1 MFYLILANFY
11 LAGFFAFYWIA
22 LRKQTFFRWNRAYLL
37 AGLGL
42 AFILPAVDISAWYAY
57 PVSYPEYLI
66 GGGEVVVVQDD
77 TIDAAR
83 PASVS
88 WNKVLIGVYA
98 IGCVIAFLFFLLRI
112 VRTFQWLR
120 TIRIGSAF
128 SFFGAIRVD
137 KGLLGYEQIEAHE
150 KVHAREWHSVDLII
164 MQLVWVFNWFN
175 PVVYFYERA
184 LRMQHEYIADG
195 STAGGDRLA
204 YAELLVARALG
215 AERLALVHT
224 FSNKRWLKNRIAM
237 LLRDDSHRRSLF
249 RYALLLPLIGAMVIF
264 SIACNQQR
272 SGSGE
277 PSPSNE
283 SAVDQRDGS
292 VGVAEDATLF
302 SEQLGRNV
310 PYAKEAIAKQ
320 IEGTLAF
327 TFEKT
332 EKGPIEHIK
341 FRNELWDGQQE
352 QVLSVL
358 QSDRVDSAAPVGKY
372 LVFIK
377 FRISGK
383 QAMTEQMPPPPPPVP
398 AGYTVLPDITII
410 GYAPEVTGR
419 AVPSSTKNEQ
429 AVEKNEAAK
438 TIPANPLPENQVF
451 QAVEVLPSPPG
462 GMKAFMEYIGRN
474 YDYPQQAIEAGV
486 NGKLAVSFVV
496 EKDGSLTDMKLIEDL
511 GYGTGDA
518 ALRVLRDGQK
528 WLPGIQNGRPVRVA
542 YTLPIRLNLQQ

>member
-1 MFYLILANFY
+1 MFYLVLANFY
-11 LAGFFAFYWIA
+11 LAVFFTFYWVA

-57 PVSYPEYLI
+57 SVNYPEYLI
-66 GGGEVVVVQDD
+66 GGEEVVVVQGD
-77 TIDAAR
+77 TVDATR
-83 PASVS
+83 PAFIG
-88 WNKVLIGVYA
+88 WNKVLIGIYA

-112 VRTFQWLR
+112 LRTFQSLR

-137 KGLLGYEQIEAHE
+137 KSLQGYEQIEAHE
-150 KVHAREWHSVDLII
+150 KVHAKEWHSVDLII
-164 MQLVWVFNWFN
+164 MQLVNVFNWFN
-175 PVVYFYERA
+175 PIVYFYERA

-195 STAGGDRLA
+195 LTAGGDRLA

-224 FSNKRWLKNRIAM
+224 FSNKRWLKNRIDM
-237 LLRDDSHRRSLF
+237 LLRDDSRKRGLLRF
-249 RYALLLPLIGAMVIF
+249 ALLLPLIGAMVIF

-272 SGSGE
+272 SGNGE
-277 PSPSNE
+277 PSLSDE
-283 SAVDQRDGS
+283 SAVDRGAGS
-292 VGVAEDATLF
+292 AGVTEDAALF

-310 PYAKEAIAKQ
+310 DYANEAIAKQ
-320 IEGTLAF
+320 IQGTLAF

-332 EKGPIEHIK
+332 ENGPIEHIK

-352 QVLSVL
+352 QVLDVL

-372 LVFIK
+372 LVFIN

-383 QAMTEQMPPPPPPVP
+383 EEMTEQMPPPPPPVP
-398 AGYTVLPDITII
+398 AGYTVLPNVTIV
-410 GYAPEVTGR
+410 GYAPEVAGR
-419 AVPSSTKNEQ
+419 SAPSSAKREQ
-429 AVEKNEAAK
+429 AISE
-438 TIPANPLPENQVF
+438 NPVPENQVF
-451 QAVEVLPSPPG
+451 HSVEIQPSPPG

-474 YDYPQQAIEAGV
+474 YDYPQEAIEAGV
-486 NGKLAVSFVV
+486 NGKLLVSFVV
-496 EKDGSLTDMKLIEDL
+496 ERDGSLTDMKVTEDL
-511 GYGTGDA
+511 GYGTGEA
-518 ALRVLRDGQK
+518 AIRVLEEGSK
-528 WLPGIQNGRPVRVA
+528 WSPGVQNGRSVRVA